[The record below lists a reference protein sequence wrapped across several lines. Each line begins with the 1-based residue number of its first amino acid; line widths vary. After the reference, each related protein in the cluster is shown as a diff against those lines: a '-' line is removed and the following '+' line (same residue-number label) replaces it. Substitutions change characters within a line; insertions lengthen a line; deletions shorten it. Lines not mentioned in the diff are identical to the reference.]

1 MTAKGGPF
9 HGSANG
15 FKKREVPFRGSVKNL
30 KVVNVDPTIAMLDMF
45 PDGRV
50 FRGHLIGSGTD
61 P

>member
-1 MTAKGGPF
+1 MTAKGGFF

-30 KVVNVDPTIAMLDMF
+30 KVVNVDLTIAMLDMF

-50 FRGHLIGSGTD
+50 FRGL
-61 P
+61 